1 MLLRKEDKI
10 VVNIEKEPTDV
21 PSNVWAFTPIPR
33 PELNNKSLKE
43 YLLIVAFENGK
54 IMAYKIN

>member
-21 PSNVWAFTPIPR
+21 SSNVWAFTPIPR
-33 PELNNKSLKE
+33 PELNNNSLKE
-43 YLLIVAFENGK
+43 YLLIVAF
-54 IMAYKIN
+54 